1 MFFTVPLFLL
11 NPDTISDILSST
23 NQQRRKQM
31 DEKITLLVIDQ
42 DISYAKSIVNFAKSH
57 SAFFDAAYATTGT
70 DGIDMMED
78 IKPTAAIINF
88 LLPGLDAIG
97 ILRQLKRI
105 NETIKPFIVIAA
117 TAMTSA
123 MISTATEYGA
133 DYFMIKPQPPSEICN
148 TIVDLLSSTPNV
160 PVTPTNAEDNFD
172 IRLSKFLHYLGI
184 PAHLNG
190 YSYIRS
196 ALKLAIDDISV
207 ISPITQ
213 KLYPQLACEYGKS
226 PECVERS
233 MRHAI
238 KVSWER
244 GNKKVLHD
252 IFGVAP
258 DNPYY
263 SYPTNSE
270 YIAMLADDLR
280 LRLKHNIAI

>member
-1 MFFTVPLFLL
+1 M
-11 NPDTISDILSST
+11 ND
-23 NQQRRKQM
+23 
-31 DEKITLLVIDQ
+31 KITLLVIDH
-42 DISYAKSIVNFAKSH
+42 DTSYAKSIVDFAKSH
-57 SAFFDAAYATTGT
+57 SAYLDASYATTGI
-70 DGIDMMED
+70 DGIDMMEN

-97 ILRQLKRI
+97 ILRKLKSL
-105 NETIKPFIVIAA
+105 NKNIKPFIVIAA

-123 MISTATEYGA
+123 MISAATEYGA
-133 DYFMIKPQPPSEICN
+133 DYFMIKPQPPNEICN
-148 TIVDLLSSTPNV
+148 TIADLLTTSCNTLKASDSQTENI
-160 PVTPTNAEDNFD
+160 D
-172 IRLSKFLHYLGI
+172 IKISRFLHTLGI

-213 KLYPQLACEYGKS
+213 RLYPLIADEYSKTAES
-226 PECVERS
+226 IERS
-233 MRHAI
+233 IRHAI

-252 IFGVAP
+252 IFGVTP
-258 DNPYY
+258 DNLYY

>member
-1 MFFTVPLFLL
+1 M
-11 NPDTISDILSST
+11 ND
-23 NQQRRKQM
+23 
-31 DEKITLLVIDQ
+31 KITLLVIDQ
-42 DISYAKSIVNFAKSH
+42 DINYAKSIVNCAKSH
-57 SAFFDAAYATTGT
+57 TAFFDATYATTGT
-70 DGIDMMED
+70 DGIGMIED

-133 DYFMIKPQPPSEICN
+133 DYFMIKPQPPAEICN
-148 TIVDLLSSTPNV
+148 TIADLLHSTSQ
-160 PVTPTNAEDNFD
+160 TPAISINAEDNID
-172 IRLSKFLHYLGI
+172 IKLSRFLHYLGI

-190 YSYIRS
+190 YEYIRS
-196 ALKLAIDDISV
+196 SLKLAIDDISV

-213 KLYPQLACEYGKS
+213 KLYPQLAYEYNKS
-226 PECVERS
+226 PESVERS
-233 MRHAI
+233 IRHAI

-252 IFGVAP
+252 IFGVTP
-258 DNPYY
+258 DNPYHG
-263 SYPTNSE
+263 YPTNSE

-280 LRLKHNIAI
+280 LRLRHNIAI